1 MDKVLHFIGRRIREW
16 REDLGLSLHEL
27 ARRSDVAPS
36 TIQKVETGQMVP
48 SIAIIMKIARGL
60 ERRPT
65 ELISDESEELEVV
78 FQRAKE
84 HSITGSIKK
93 MKAERLSGDLFNPAI
108 EMWRVTVSPGFS
120 SGSESHAYEGEE
132 IIICEAGHLTFS
144 IEGQSYD
151 LHEGDT
157 LHFKAA
163 IPHRWWNQGETAA
176 RFIVAGN
183 FPRGLRKQLHRQ
195 IQRPRAPRL

>member
-1 MDKVLHFIGRRIREW
+1 LDKDLHFIGRRIRGW
-16 REDLGLSLHEL
+16 REGLDLSLQEL
-27 ARRSDVAPS
+27 ARRADVAPS

-48 SIAIIMKIARGL
+48 SIAIVMKIARGL
-60 ERRPT
+60 DRRPT

-132 IIICEAGHLTFS
+132 VIICEAGQLAFS
-144 IEGQSYD
+144 IEDQAFE

-157 LHFKAA
+157 LHFKADL
-163 IPHRWWNQGETAA
+163 PHRWWNEGDTAA
-176 RFIVAGN
+176 RFLITGN
-183 FPRGLRKQLHRQ
+183 FPKGLRRKLHRQ
-195 IQRPRAPRL
+195 IQRPQAQRR